1 MKDLRL
7 KFHQAMVGIYET
19 ARVECRYT
27 ATRFLQMLSTK
38 GGLATARALLATDA
52 PSDGFTRLWECGRL
66 DLTVEAH
73 VLKAE
78 FEPLFS
84 ESERATARRRLPD
97 AVYIKDTAS
106 RFVQLNQATATQLGL
121 AEPAMAIG
129 KTDRKALRQREME
142 KLKK

>member
-1 MKDLRL
+1 MSNLESR
-7 KFHQAMVGIYET
+7 FHMAMVGIYET

-27 ATRFLQMLSTK
+27 ATRFLQMLSTQ
-38 GGLATARALLATDA
+38 GGLATARALLATEA

-84 ESERATARRRLPD
+84 ESERATARRRLQEYGYQESD
-97 AVYIKDTAS
+97 GES
-106 RFVQLNQATATQLGL
+106 
-121 AEPAMAIG
+121 
-129 KTDRKALRQREME
+129 
-142 KLKK
+142 